1 MNEPYSE
8 GVIRRARTL
17 HAPLVDRS
25 IHQDAILNKVGSSD
39 VLSIMKHVILGMKL
53 VFCVSLCQGQTV
65 TIPAGYNMLLTGGG
79 PGQDGLPAPQG
90 TDVALE
96 ATLTNLRKDIDVKVW
111 SASGEPLR
119 GFGLGRRGIATVYV
133 RPGERLLVSTG
144 EGRDGK
150 VKVEYELA
158 PSTQVTEGK
167 TIAFVLSNPTL
178 CSIPLEIPGVMNPNL
193 SPKSESGVALRPGQ
207 PIYWTPSKRSRT
219 LIYRVPEDL
228 LPGTVLD
235 VSDLL
240 ELVKSTKPIYD

>member
-1 MNEPYSE
+1 
-8 GVIRRARTL
+8 
-17 HAPLVDRS
+17 
-25 IHQDAILNKVGSSD
+25 
-39 VLSIMKHVILGMKL
+39 MKRFILGMKL
-53 VFCVSLCQGQTV
+53 VLCVSFCQGQTV

-96 ATLTNLRKDIDVKVW
+96 ATLTNLRKNIEVKVW
-111 SASGEPLR
+111 SASGELLR
-119 GFGLGRRGIATVYV
+119 GFGLGPRGVATVYV
-133 RPGERLLVSTG
+133 GPGERLLVSSG

-158 PSTQVTEGK
+158 PSPQVTEGK

-178 CSIPLEIPGVMNPNL
+178 SSIPLEIPGVMNPNL

-207 PIYWTPSKRSRT
+207 PIYWTPRMRNRT

-228 LPGTVLD
+228 LPGTILD

-240 ELVKSTKPIYD
+240 EKVKPTKLIQD